1 MNIIKISP
9 KVDFVF
15 RKLFGSDENKDLLIS
30 LLNSVMQLL
39 VPIADVR
46 IVNPFNLATYQ
57 QGKETILDI
66 KAIDENGVW
75 YDIEM
80 QLQPH
85 VLYGKRA
92 VYYAAKMYTDQ
103 IEQGTDFAALNK
115 TIGIHFLDFV
125 YFEEDD
131 RFVRHFV
138 LKDAD
143 TDEPSKA
150 LDCLEF
156 YFVEMPKFKKD
167 WSQIKTALD
176 RWVAFLN
183 RASELNRLALPAAL
197 RSDPG
202 ITKAL
207 SLLERIGL
215 EPNERAIYEGEEKAI
230 MVDQIQLRTAEERG
244 EQRGEQR
251 GLQQGRQE
259 GMQQGRQ
266 QGMQEGMQQGMQ
278 DMLLRQMS
286 RLIGEVPAGV
296 TSRLSQLS
304 TDDLSELSLAVF
316 DLHSYAD
323 VEAWL
328 TR

>member
-1 MNIIKISP
+1 MTVIKINP

-15 RKLFGSDENKDLLIS
+15 RKLFGSEENIDLLIS
-30 LLNSVMQLL
+30 LLNSILQLV
-39 VPIADVR
+39 VPIADAR
-46 IVNPFNLATYQ
+46 IMNPFNLATYQ
-57 QGKETILDI
+57 RGKETILDI
-66 KAIDENGVW
+66 KAVDENGIW

-85 VLYGKRA
+85 ALYGKRA
-92 VYYAAKMYTDQ
+92 VYYGAKMFTEQ
-103 IEQGTDFAALNK
+103 IEQGVEFAALNK
-115 TIGIHFLDFV
+115 TIGIHFLDFD
-125 YFEEDD
+125 YFEGND

-138 LKDAD
+138 FKDAETND
-143 TDEPSKA
+143 RPKE

-176 RWVAFLN
+176 RWIAFLN
-183 RASELNRLALPAAL
+183 RASELNRLALPAAMVD
-197 RSDPG
+197 DPS

-215 EPNERAIYEGEEKAI
+215 DPKEREIYEGEEKAI
-230 MVDQIQLRTAEERG
+230 MVDQIQIASAEERG
-244 EQRGEQR
+244 EKR
-251 GLQQGRQE
+251 GLQQGIEQ
-259 GMQQGRQ
+259 GMQQGIEQGVRQ
-266 QGMQEGMQQGMQ
+266 GRQDGMLE
-278 DMLLRQMS
+278 MLLRQMS

-296 TSRLSQLS
+296 ASRLSQLS

-328 TR
+328 TRH